1 MTGFW
6 GKCRENLLS
15 LLHMATVK
23 AFIKVYKINTPVKV
37 RFRLRAGKEVDAE
50 YTSDIEVLPKYW
62 DSKIQGIKVS
72 PFYSISDKLKIDT
85 EIYELWKLIT
95 TIYVNTKDTSILNS
109 KYLGNQIKLSLEK
122 AKAENVDTEIKE
134 DIIVQPP
141 VEEIINFFDVFDQFL
156 LRNDLSDER
165 KESYAVVKN
174 TLIRFVYIKRK
185 TKPDYILSLDNTD
198 DIILSEIHLY
208 LKNEFYIA
216 NEDKKFCFLFP
227 KYNSNRPRG
236 INTTTGMMIKIRA
249 FFNWSIKH
257 GYTRNYPFS
266 KYTLR
271 ECVYGT
277 PIFPTVEELMRIYEK
292 DFSQRPLIETQR
304 DIFVF
309 QCMCGARVGDLMKF
323 TRNNIIDGC
332 IEYIPHKTKRE
343 RVITVSVPLNSIAQK
358 ILNKY
363 ISYEVGPLLPFT
375 FEQEY
380 NRTIKTIFFET
391 GITRNVIVLNTI
403 TRYEEIKPI
412 NEVAS
417 SHMARRYFIG
427 NMYNKIQDPSLIS
440 SLTGHVPGS
449 KSFER
454 YRTIDKEVK
463 KKLVNFLE

>member
-1 MTGFW
+1 MTRFW

-23 AFIKVYKINTPVKV
+23 AFIKVYKTDTPTNV

-50 YTSDIEVLPKYW
+50 YTSEIEVLPKYW
-62 DSKIQGIKVS
+62 DSKIQGIKTS
-72 PFYSISDKLKIDT
+72 PFYSISDKLNIES
-85 EIYELWKLIT
+85 EISELRKLIT
-95 TIYVNTKDTSILNS
+95 SIYINSKNPSLLNS
-109 KYLGNQIKLSLEK
+109 KYLTNQIILALEK
-122 AKAENVDTEIKE
+122 TKAESVNSEIKE
-134 DIIVQPP
+134 EIVSQPT
-141 VEEIINFFDVFDQFL
+141 VEEAINFFDVFDQFL

-165 KESYAVVKN
+165 KECYAVVKN
-174 TLIRFVYIKRK
+174 TLIRFVYVKRK
-185 TKPDYILSLDNTD
+185 SKPDFILSLDDTD
-198 DIILSEIHLY
+198 DIILSEIHSY
-208 LKNEFYIA
+208 LKNEYYIA
-216 NEDKKFCFLFP
+216 KEDKNFCLLFP
-227 KYNSNRPRG
+227 KYASNRPRG
-236 INTTTGMMIKIRA
+236 INTTTGMMIKVRA
-249 FFNWSIKH
+249 FFNWAIKH

-292 DFSQRPLIETQR
+292 DFSHRPLIETQR

-309 QCMCGARVGDLMKF
+309 QCMCGARIGDLLKF

-343 RVITVSVPLNSIAQK
+343 RVITVSVPLNSIAQR

-363 ISYEVGPLLPFT
+363 ISCDDGHLLPFT

-380 NRTIKTIFFET
+380 NRIIKTIFFET
-391 GITRNVIVLNTI
+391 GITRNVTTLNTI
-403 TRYEEIKPI
+403 TRFEEIKPI

>member
-1 MTGFW
+1 
-6 GKCRENLLS
+6 
-15 LLHMATVK
+15 MATVK
-23 AFIKVYKINTPVKV
+23 AFIKVYKIDTPTNV

-50 YTSDIEVLPKYW
+50 YTSEIEVLPKYW

-95 TIYVNTKDTSILNS
+95 TIYINTKDTSILNS

-122 AKAENVDTEIKE
+122 AKVENIDTEIKE
-134 DIIVQPP
+134 EIIVQPP
-141 VEEIINFFDVFDQFL
+141 VKEITNFFDVFDQFL

-185 TKPDYILSLDNTD
+185 TKPDFILSLDDTD
-198 DIILSEIHLY
+198 DITLSEIHLY

-236 INTTTGMMIKIRA
+236 VNTTTGMMIKVRA

-257 GYTRNYPFS
+257 GYTQNYPFA

-271 ECVYGT
+271 ECIYGT

-363 ISYEVGPLLPFT
+363 ISYEDGPLLPFT

-380 NRTIKTIFFET
+380 NRCIKTIFFET
-391 GITRNVIVLNTI
+391 GITRNVTVLNTI
-403 TRYEEIKPI
+403 TRFEEVKPI

>member
-1 MTGFW
+1 MISFW
-6 GKCRENLLS
+6 GKYGENLLS

-23 AFIKVYKINTPVKV
+23 AFIKAYKTDTPVKV
-37 RFRLRAGKEVDAE
+37 RFRLRSGKEVDAE
-50 YTSDIEVLPKYW
+50 YTSEIEVRPQYW
-62 DSKIQGIKVS
+62 DSKTQGIKTS
-72 PFYSISDKLKIDT
+72 PFYSISDKLKIDS

-95 TIYVNTKDTSILNS
+95 TIYVNTKDTSIIDS
-109 KYLGNQIKLSLEK
+109 KYLCKQIKLSLEK
-122 AKAENVDTEIKE
+122 ANAESVNSEIKE
-134 DIIVQPP
+134 EIVAQPI
-141 VEEIINFFDVFDQFL
+141 VEEITNFFDVFDQFL

-174 TLIRFVYIKRK
+174 TLIRFVYFKRK
-185 TKPDYILSLDNTD
+185 TTPDFILSLDSTD
-198 DIILSEIHLY
+198 DIILSEIHTY
-208 LKNEFYIA
+208 LKNEYYIA
-216 NEDKKFCFLFP
+216 QEDKKFCKLFP

-236 INTTTGMMIKIRA
+236 VNTTTGMMIKVRA
-249 FFNWSIKH
+249 FFNWAIKH

-266 KYTLR
+266 KYILR

-277 PIFPTVEELMRIYEK
+277 PIFPTVEELTKIYEK
-292 DFSQRPLIETQR
+292 DFSKRPFIETQR

-309 QCMCGARVGDLMKF
+309 QCMCGARIGDLMKF

-363 ISYEVGPLLPFT
+363 ISYEDEPLLPFT

-380 NRTIKTIFFET
+380 NRVIKTIFFET
-391 GITRNVIVLNTI
+391 GITRNVTTLNTI
-403 TRYEEIKPI
+403 TRFEEIKPI

>member
-1 MTGFW
+1 MT
-6 GKCRENLLS
+6 
-15 LLHMATVK
+15 TVK
-23 AFIKVYKINTPVKV
+23 AYIKAYKIDTPTKV
-37 RFRLRAGKEVDAE
+37 RFRLRAGIKVDTE
-50 YTSDIEVLPKYW
+50 YTSKIEVLPKYW

-72 PFYSISDKLKIDT
+72 PFYSISDKLKIDS
-85 EIYELWKLIT
+85 EISELRKLIT
-95 TIYVNTKDTSILNS
+95 TIYINTKDTSILNS
-109 KYLGNQIKLSLEK
+109 KHLSNQIELYFEK
-122 AKAENVDTEIKE
+122 VETENISSEIEKEVAEAIVEQSKVENVT
-134 DIIVQPP
+134 
-141 VEEIINFFDVFDQFL
+141 NFFDVFDQFL
-156 LRNDLSDER
+156 LRNDLSYER
-165 KESYAVVKN
+165 KECYAVVKN
-174 TLIRFVYIKRK
+174 TLIRFVYVKRK
-185 TKPDYILSLDNTD
+185 TTPDFILSLDNTND
-198 DIILSEIHLY
+198 VLLSEIHSY

-216 NEDKKFCFLFP
+216 NQDKKFHSLFP
-227 KYNSNRPRG
+227 NYKSNRPRG
-236 INTTTGMMIKIRA
+236 VNTTTGMMIKVRA
-249 FFNWSIKH
+249 FFNWAIKH

-271 ECVYGT
+271 ECIYGT
-277 PIFPTVEELMRIYEK
+277 PIFPTVEELTKIYKK
-292 DFSQRPLIETQR
+292 DFSQRPFIETQR

-309 QCMCGARVGDLMKF
+309 HCMCGARIGDLLKF

-343 RVITVSVPLNSIAQK
+343 RITTVSVPLNSIAQE

-363 ISYEVGPLLPFT
+363 ISYEDGPLLPFT

-391 GITRNVIVLNTI
+391 GITRNVTVLNTI
-403 TRYEEIKPI
+403 TRFEEIKPI